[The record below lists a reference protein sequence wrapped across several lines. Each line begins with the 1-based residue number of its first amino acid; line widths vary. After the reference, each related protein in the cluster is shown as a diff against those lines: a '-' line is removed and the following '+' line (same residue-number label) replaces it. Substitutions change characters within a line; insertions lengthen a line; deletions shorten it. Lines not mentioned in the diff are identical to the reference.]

1 MRLTEKKRLS
11 LSSLPLYGATRT
23 AGIVAGACIM
33 AAAVTPAVAGSGL
46 VPFKAISLPAG
57 VSSFDISYVD
67 PGAHTYVLGDRTNN
81 GVDVID
87 TRTNTLT
94 MIAGQGL
101 FKGVVAVCAVA
112 NSCSGPNGALIVN
125 ATTDSSGNITGGEI
139 WAGDAGAGLTSGPGC
154 TAPNQC
160 SSVKVLSLVTGK
172 LIANINTGGQFRNDE
187 MCFDP
192 VDNVVMATNNADTPP
207 YANIIDV
214 STKTIV
220 AQIPWYNNTNG
231 AEQCVY
237 DSRTG
242 LFYGTAPELNGPGD
256 GSAPGGVSVV
266 DPKVA
271 IAQNFTGSGGVP
283 GPGQGNDI
291 PVVATYVIPLTA
303 CDTPQGMAVGPA
315 PQLLVGCNGGPAST
329 QSNDASVVIN
339 DGSTGGSPG
348 SVIAEL
354 QNEDGPDMVW
364 YDPSSRL
371 YLLARSTK
379 TPANTTG
386 QLGIVSASTFVEDI
400 SINSVALSGGAHSV
414 ASDSNSRN
422 AYFPVPIA
430 SAASKLCS
438 SVGGNDATG
447 CILVLER
454 QISNTHD
461 FNADTTS
468 DVLFRDTSGNVGQW
482 LMQAANCTN
491 TQVSNSGVASIKST
505 SVFGQVPL
513 NWSIVGQ
520 RDFVGNGSS
529 SILWRDTAG
538 DVGIWLTTPAQ
549 NSGAQ
554 STCGL
559 TGGGQISSVVS
570 LGPVPTSVSVVG
582 TGEFNSNG
590 MGDILWEDTSGNLS
604 VSLMNGATITSTRP
618 VGQVPAGYTVLGA
631 DRRGW
636 VFLNNLTTN
645 DVTIWVVSCPG
656 SATTCTFTST
666 DLGTAPSQWHIKAIG
681 DLDGNSFSDIV
692 WEDTSSNL
700 GAWFL
705 QTANSAP
712 AFLSTTVYG
721 TIGPQWSVAQT
732 GDMNGDGKADILF
745 TDTSGNVGAWFMN
758 GKTIAA
764 VTLYGNIGTSWTV
777 QSLNS
782 Q

>member
-1 MRLTEKKRLS
+1 MRLTDYKRLS
-11 LSSLPLYGATRT
+11 LPMYDAMRC
-23 AGIVAGACIM
+23 AGI
-33 AAAVTPAVAGSGL
+33 AAAACVAIAAASAANAGSGL

-81 GVDVID
+81 GIDVID

-112 NSCSGPNGALIVN
+112 NSCSGPNGVLIVN

-154 TAPNQC
+154 TSPNQC
-160 SSVKVLSLVTGK
+160 SSVKVLSLTTGS
-172 LIANINTGGQFRNDE
+172 LIANINTGGQFRADE

-192 VDNVVMATNNADTPP
+192 VDNLVMATNNADTPP
-207 YANIIDV
+207 YANIIDA
-214 STKTIV
+214 STKQIV
-220 AQIPWYNNTNG
+220 AQIPWTNNTNG

-242 LFYGTAPELNGPGD
+242 LFYETAVELNGPGD
-256 GSAPGGVSVV
+256 NSKPGGISVV

-271 IAQNFTGSGGVP
+271 IAQNFTGSGHVP
-283 GPGQGNDI
+283 GPGQGNAV
-291 PVVATYVIPLTA
+291 PVVATYVLPLSA
-303 CDTPQGMAVGPA
+303 CDGPQGMAVGPA
-315 PQLLVGCNGGPAST
+315 PQILVGCNGGPAST

-339 DGSTGGSPG
+339 DGSTGGTPG

-379 TPANTTG
+379 TPGNTTG

-414 ASDSNSRN
+414 ASDAASRN

-430 SAASKLCS
+430 SAASHLCS
-438 SVGGNDATG
+438 SVGGIDANG

-468 DVLFRDTSGNVGQW
+468 DVLFRDNQGNVGSW
-482 LMQAANCTN
+482 LMQAANCSN
-491 TQVSNSGVASIKST
+491 TQLSNSGVAPIQSS
-505 SVFGQVPL
+505 SLFGQVPL
-513 NWSIVGQ
+513 TWSIVGQ
-520 RDFVGNGSS
+520 RDLVGNGSS
-529 SILWRDTAG
+529 SILWRDTSG
-538 DVGIWLTTPAQ
+538 DLAIWLMNNVVNGTGSP
-549 NSGAQ
+549 NV
-554 STCGL
+554 CGL
-559 TGGGQISSVVS
+559 TGGGQIAGVTTM
-570 LGPVPTSVSVVG
+570 GTVPTTWSVVG
-582 TGEFNSNG
+582 TGEFNADG
-590 MGDILWEDTSGNLS
+590 MGDILWQDNQRNLA
-604 VSLMNGATITSTRP
+604 VWLMNGGTITSARSI
-618 VGQVPAGYTVLGA
+618 GQVPAGYTVLGA

-636 VFLNNLTTN
+636 VFLNNPTTN
-645 DVTIWVVSCPG
+645 DVVVWVVSCPG
-656 SATTCTFTST
+656 TSTTCTVGAT
-666 DLGTAPSQWHIKAIG
+666 DFGIAPPNWTIKAIG
-681 DLDGNSFSDIV
+681 DLDGNGFSDIV
-692 WEDTSSNL
+692 WVDTHNDV

-705 QTANSAP
+705 GVVSSTPTVQ
-712 AFLSTTVYG
+712 STTVYG
-721 TIGPQWSVAQT
+721 AVGAQWSVAQT

-745 TDTSGNVGAWFMN
+745 IDTAGDVGAWFMN
-758 GKTIAA
+758 GKAIAA
-764 VTLYGNIGTSWTV
+764 TTVYGNIGTTWTV